1 MNNKWAEKEVC
12 VRATEECVG
21 GWFVHPV
28 SVGQP
33 SPLLLFRGGNVERR
47 GYHGGKSYGTAVAPY
62 ATSSAVLSAHGQRLI
77 EPVVV
82 MVFSSTTIF
91 CPFLH

>member
-1 MNNKWAEKEVC
+1 MCW
-12 VRATEECVG
+12 

-47 GYHGGKSYGTAVAPY
+47 GFPWRHSYGTAVAPSG
-62 ATSSAVLSAHGQRLI
+62 TSSAVLSAHGQRLI

-82 MVFSSTTIF
+82 MVFSSTAIF
-91 CPFLH
+91 GPFHH